1 MALARVTAPVID
13 WQFPGLAKL
22 VTEAET
28 NNYIIVI
35 VVLIISP
42 PPLSLR
48 ARQRT
53 LRNKFTLTA
62 ARHAP
67 PPLTQNRR
75 KITALCPNPKAGL
88 EQSVSIHVSLS
99 Y

>member
-28 NNYIIVI
+28 NDYIIVI
-35 VVLIISP
+35 VDIIISP
-42 PPLSLR
+42 PPPR
-48 ARQRT
+48 ARRT

-67 PPLTQNRR
+67 PLTQNR
-75 KITALCPNPKAGL
+75 
-88 EQSVSIHVSLS
+88 
-99 Y
+99 